1 MNLIKAN
8 LLMGIVADH
17 YGITAKDLEGGDHR
31 QSIAK
36 PRRIAMYLCGDLC
49 GMDARRIGRLFN
61 QSISSVWIAQ
71 RSIRKEIL
79 TNEELRRQVQEIES
93 RVERLWGKLA

>member
-1 MNLIKAN
+1 MNLIKAYY
-8 LLMGIVADH
+8 LLAIVADH
-17 YGITAKDLEGGDHR
+17 YGITSKDLESGDHR

-36 PRRIAMYLCGDLC
+36 PRRTAMYLCGELC
-49 GMDARRIGRLFN
+49 GMDARKIGSLFN

>member
-1 MNLIKAN
+1 MDLIKAN
-8 LLMGIVADH
+8 LLMAIVADH
-17 YGITAKDLEGGDHR
+17 YGITAKDLEGDDHS

-49 GMDARRIGRLFN
+49 GMDARKIGSLFN

-93 RVERLWGKLA
+93 RMERLWEKLA